1 MKFGSTRLS
10 CPRAFPVSGEA
21 LLHLCLN
28 TFDPFSLSCILIYLS
43 EVGIG
48 ARGDKSLCLKAP
60 QRSLDIT
67 LVFLSKFAHCHGP
80 DLPRYPGY
88 QAFLVDGKVF

>member
-1 MKFGSTRLS
+1 MRFGFTRLG
-10 CPRAFPVSGEA
+10 CPRTLPVFGGA

-28 TFDPFSLSCILIYLS
+28 TFNPFSLSCVLIYLS
-43 EVGIG
+43 KVRIG
-48 ARGDKSLCLKAP
+48 ARGDKSLCLKAA

-67 LVFLSKFAHCHGP
+67 LIFQSEFAHRHGP